1 MLRAS
6 SRFSIREW
14 SRMQTQ
20 ANLMSTSF
28 SFYSAWSFRS
38 VLEVKLAKLKFLNK
52 NAHWITVAMLSKG
65 KPFWMLGK
73 LMTVP
78 LFVKAESLWLVYR
91 SKNAKTACWL
101 KHVWSYVESPFLWR
115 SCLFKQC
122 NDKYILHVLLR
133 QQTIQNMTQFLV
145 FDLLR
150 CFLCAVF
157 N

>member
-14 SRMQTQ
+14 SRMQAQ
-20 ANLMSTSF
+20 ANLMSTSS

-122 NDKYILHVLLR
+122 NDKIHFTCIIKAADNSKYDTVSR
-133 QQTIQNMTQFLV
+133 FWSFKMFSV
-145 FDLLR
+145 CGF
-150 CFLCAVF
+150 
-157 N
+157 